1 MIHVRMPANTIDDEL
16 SPSFCLGS
24 VIEQPTTADL
34 HASSVASSSSVVV
47 PTRTSGTILPSSGE
61 ACLDHVT
68 LYQPHHTAG
77 SPPLSVN
84 LFGEA
89 VTDVTDWHSLGRK
102 LNLTM
107 SQLEDIRVTYHGYGL
122 GVLKARVFD
131 AWLKSSPSA
140 SWSDLISALKS
151 MNEHRVASDIA
162 ARYSSGHQSPAQ
174 GNTWYMR

>member
-1 MIHVRMPANTIDDEL
+1 M
-16 SPSFCLGS
+16 
-24 VIEQPTTADL
+24 
-34 HASSVASSSSVVV
+34 
-47 PTRTSGTILPSSGE
+47 
-61 ACLDHVT
+61 T

-77 SPPLSVN
+77 SPPLRLLV
-84 LFGEA
+84 EV
-89 VTDVTDWHSLGRK
+89 VTDVIDWHTLGLK

-107 SQLEDIRVTYHGYGL
+107 SQLEDIRVTYHVYGL

-162 ARYSSGHQSPAQ
+162 ARYSTGLTP
-174 GNTWYMR
+174 GNAT

>member
-1 MIHVRMPANTIDDEL
+1 M
-16 SPSFCLGS
+16 
-24 VIEQPTTADL
+24 
-34 HASSVASSSSVVV
+34 
-47 PTRTSGTILPSSGE
+47 
-61 ACLDHVT
+61 T

-84 LFGEA
+84 LLVEA
-89 VTDVTDWHSLGRK
+89 VTDVTEWHTLGLK

-107 SQLEDIRVTYHGYGL
+107 SQLEDIRVTYHVYGL

-151 MNEHRVASDIA
+151 VNEHRVASDIA
-162 ARYSSGHQSPAQ
+162 ARYSADGLTP
-174 GNTWYMR
+174 GNYLYNTLCIHKVCDL

>member
-1 MIHVRMPANTIDDEL
+1 M
-16 SPSFCLGS
+16 
-24 VIEQPTTADL
+24 
-34 HASSVASSSSVVV
+34 
-47 PTRTSGTILPSSGE
+47 
-61 ACLDHVT
+61 T

-77 SPPLSVN
+77 SAPLSVN
-84 LFGEA
+84 LLVEA
-89 VTDVTDWHSLGRK
+89 VTDVTDWHTLGLK

-107 SQLEDIRVTYHGYGL
+107 SQLEDIRVTYHVYGL

-162 ARYSSGHQSPAQ
+162 ARYSAGLTP
-174 GNTWYMR
+174 GNDLYNTICVHKVCDL